1 MYFCELVLRQSG
13 DDERDLAKE
22 FKLRYLVLLCKRKPD
37 AVVQIL
43 DLYTFPMD
51 DSLKVCTKLR
61 HLQGMAYI
69 LKKLDQP
76 VQAVKVYIQ
85 VLLG

>member
-1 MYFCELVLRQSG
+1 MLRQSS
-13 DDERDLAKE
+13 DDERDLPKE

-51 DSLKVCTKLR
+51 DSLKVCTKLG

-85 VLLG
+85 VLRR